1 MPATRQF
8 RRLAGPRDLLYFTR
22 PDLWPWRPFLPL
34 KRYSLDGQPEYGVLY
49 DAVHASGR
57 YGLSATV
64 FLTILY
70 NMPGTEAEFLALP
83 HHTYD
88 SAEELAAAGWF
99 VD

>member
-1 MPATRQF
+1 MPATRSF

-22 PDLWPWRPFLPL
+22 PDLWPLHPFLPVM
-34 KRYSLDGQPEYGVLY
+34 RYPVGEPPEYGVLY
-49 DAVHASGR
+49 DAVHASDL

-70 NMPGTEAEFLALP
+70 SMPETEAEFLALP